1 MEGSSAVK
9 LNPDFAQLCESFFI
23 KRLMAQRKASQHTI
37 SSYAHTFRL
46 LIKFA
51 QKRLGISPSKLTLAE
66 LNAPF
71 LVEFLDDLE
80 ASRGNDARS
89 RNARLAALRSFYHYA
104 ALESPQHSGLIQRVL
119 AIPYKRL
126 ARHLVNYLTQSE
138 VEALLGAADKSTW
151 IGRRNYAL
159 LLTAVQTGLR
169 LSEITALRQQDVSFG
184 NGAHVRCEGKGRKE
198 RCTPLAS
205 PTMMVLNAW
214 IEEQGREPSKFLFPN
229 RRGQRLSADAVQHM
243 VAKHV
248 EVARKA
254 CPSLANK
261 RVTPHVLRHTAAM
274 ELLQAGVDRSLIAIW
289 LGHESLDTT
298 QIYLDANLALKEEI
312 LAKTRPVN
320 CKPGRYRPDDQLLSF
335 LKNL

>member
-1 MEGSSAVK
+1 MKMSA
-9 LNPDFAQLCESFFI
+9 DFSPLCESFFA
-23 KRLMAQRKASQHTI
+23 KRLMAQRNASQHTI

-51 QKRLGISPSKLTLAE
+51 QKRLGTSPSKLTLAE

-80 ASRGNDARS
+80 ATRGNDARS

-104 ALESPQHSGLIQRVL
+104 ALEVPQYSELIQRVL

-126 ARHLVNYLTQSE
+126 SRRLVDYLTREE
-138 VEALLGAADKSTW
+138 VGALLGTADKSTW
-151 IGRRNYAL
+151 IGRRNHAM

-169 LSEITALRQQDVSFG
+169 LSEIIGLRQQDVSLG
-184 NGAHVRCEGKGRKE
+184 TGAHVRCQGKGRKE
-198 RCTPLAS
+198 RCTPLAR
-205 PTMMVLNAW
+205 PTVTVLNAW
-214 IEEQGREPSKFLFPN
+214 IQEQGREPSKFLFPN
-229 RRGQRLSADAVQHM
+229 RRGESLSADAVQHM
-243 VAKHV
+243 VTKHV
-248 EVARKA
+248 AAARKV
-254 CPSLANK
+254 CPSLVKK

-298 QIYLDANLALKEEI
+298 QIYLDANLAMKEEI
-312 LAKTRPVN
+312 LAKTLPLKS
-320 CKPGRYRPDDQLLSF
+320 KPGRYRPDDRLLTF
-335 LKNL
+335 LKTL